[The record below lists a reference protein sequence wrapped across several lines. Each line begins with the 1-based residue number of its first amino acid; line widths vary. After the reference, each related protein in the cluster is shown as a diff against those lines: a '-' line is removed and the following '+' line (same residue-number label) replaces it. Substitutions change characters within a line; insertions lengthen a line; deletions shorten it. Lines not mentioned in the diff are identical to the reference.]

1 MKLRL
6 VVVLIVA
13 GAIFTFLG
21 GRGLLVNILPATDI
35 YDQECDWTK
44 LHKNQRVHVK
54 LDFVIE
60 PFEETTD
67 EDNRSVSQIYT
78 IPDLRSDEDG
88 YVNMVH
94 YMGIVVNPK
103 DYAAYDKLVDD
114 SWDWWNGE
122 YDQLGERG
130 YIEVDG
136 YLRKMSSKEEGF
148 LRDYLKDWNYSDSEI
163 EEAVVPYVLMKN
175 QTPIANIAMFGGG
188 IIAFLAGILVAVLS
202 LILKK

>member
-13 GAIFTFLG
+13 GAVFTFLG

-78 IPDLRSDEDG
+78 IPDLKSDEDG

>member
-1 MKLRL
+1 M
-6 VVVLIVA
+6 
-13 GAIFTFLG
+13 
-21 GRGLLVNILPATDI
+21 
-35 YDQECDWTK
+35 
-44 LHKNQRVHVK
+44 
-54 LDFVIE
+54 IE

-78 IPDLRSDEDG
+78 IPDLKSDEDG

-114 SWDWWNGE
+114 SWDWWDGE

>member
-13 GAIFTFLG
+13 GAVFTFLG

-78 IPDLRSDEDG
+78 IPDLKSDEDG

-114 SWDWWNGE
+114 SWDWWDGE
-122 YDQLGERG
+122 YDQLGESG

>member
-6 VVVLIVA
+6 VVILIVA
-13 GAIFTFLG
+13 GAVFTFLG

-78 IPDLRSDEDG
+78 IPDLKSDEDG

-114 SWDWWNGE
+114 SWDWWDGE

>member
-88 YVNMVH
+88 YINMVH

-114 SWDWWNGE
+114 SWDWWDGE

>member
-13 GAIFTFLG
+13 GAVFTFLG

-78 IPDLRSDEDG
+78 IPDLKSDEDG

-114 SWDWWNGE
+114 SWDWWDGE